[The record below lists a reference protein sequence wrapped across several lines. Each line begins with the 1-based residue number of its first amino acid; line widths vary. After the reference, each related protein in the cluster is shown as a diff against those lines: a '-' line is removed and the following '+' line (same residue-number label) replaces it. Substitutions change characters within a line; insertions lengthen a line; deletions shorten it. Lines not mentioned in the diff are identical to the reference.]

1 MIRIALRRTAG
12 TATITSIALIASVG
26 AARTLGAQA
35 ISTPAPDETP
45 DAVGCWTMRTDTMG
59 RDAGESLGLP
69 AQLRLDLRG
78 EGIAVREGIQRRAS
92 WRADDDGTLRV
103 TLTAMSGTTWMLE
116 LRRAEGEWTGAANML
131 AGSYASR
138 RTAPRV
144 TLVPGSTCPKR

>member
-1 MIRIALRRTAG
+1 MIRIALRRAAG
-12 TATITSIALIASVG
+12 IPMVATLALVAP
-26 AARTLGAQA
+26 ARALGAQA
-35 ISTPAPDETP
+35 IATPAPDETP

-103 TLTAMSGTTWMLE
+103 TLTAMSGTTWTLE
-116 LRRAEGEWTGAANML
+116 LRRAEGEWTGAAHTL
-131 AGSYASR
+131 AESYASR
-138 RTAPRV
+138 RAAPRV
-144 TLVPGSTCPKR
+144 TLVPGSACPKR